1 MTELPA
7 PERIQR
13 LEETVAHS
21 DHLTNTLSS
30 EIHELNKT
38 VLQMAARLSRLE
50 SRLVD
55 LNSKLADDPG
65 QVPPPH
71 SAGPDIP
78 REPL

>member
-1 MTELPA
+1 MPDLPD
-7 PERIQR
+7 PQRIQQ
-13 LEETVAHS
+13 LEESVAHN
-21 DHLTNTLSS
+21 DHLTNALSS

-38 VLQMAARLSRLE
+38 VLQLVSRLARLE

>member
-1 MTELPA
+1 MPNQSD
-7 PERIQR
+7 PERIRKLQ
-13 LEETVAHS
+13 ESVAHN

-38 VLQMAARLSRLE
+38 VLQLVSRLSRLE
-50 SRLVD
+50 SRLSD
-55 LNSKLADDPG
+55 LNSKLAEDPG

>member
-1 MTELPA
+1 MPDHPD
-7 PERIQR
+7 PERMQK
-13 LEETVAHS
+13 LEESVAHN
-21 DHLTNTLSS
+21 DHLTNALSS

-38 VLQMAARLSRLE
+38 VLDLVSRLARIE
-50 SRLVD
+50 SRLID
-55 LNSKLADDPG
+55 LNSKLEEDPG